1 MVDTAVIVQV
11 TQLLNQY
18 GHIVDALEW
27 DRFDELFLPDAT
39 LDYRPVG
46 ASDLFAGVEA
56 IKEYFRHANH
66 PSAHHVVNI
75 FVYERD
81 GEIRVKSKFFV
92 PFTRASHHPVR
103 WYGGDYDDI
112 VANTPD
118 GWRFRHRTCTPRWQL
133 TTVEGDVPPLR
144 HTW

>member
-1 MVDTAVIVQV
+1 MLDTAMIVHLN
-11 TQLLNQY
+11 QLLNQY

-46 ASDLFAGVEA
+46 ASDLFVGVEA

-75 FVYERD
+75 FVYEHD
-81 GEIRVKSKFFV
+81 QEIRVKSKFFV
-92 PFTRASHHPVR
+92 PFTRASH
-103 WYGGDYDDI
+103 
-112 VANTPD
+112 
-118 GWRFRHRTCTPRWQL
+118 
-133 TTVEGDVPPLR
+133 
-144 HTW
+144 